1 MKNTNE
7 KSMCVCMS
15 VCGWEHGAVGD
26 HTFMYVRMYVYVTY
40 MCVCVGGGGGVG
52 VCILRNMGFSVLRN
66 SCT

>member
-40 MCVCVGGGGGVG
+40 MCVCVGGGGVWGCAYSEIWG
-52 VCILRNMGFSVLRN
+52 SVC
-66 SCT
+66 